1 MFVRESIL
9 VGGRPLTLET
19 GRVAKQAHGAVLV
32 SYGNLG
38 SGGPVTSPVATLSP
52 DGAFS
57 RLRSLG
63 GGKWQVDVRDSRPD
77 G

>member
-32 SYGNLG
+32 SYGESVVL
-38 SGGPVTSPVATLSP
+38 VTAVSTEERPGLDFFLS
-52 DGAFS
+52 DH
-57 RLRSLG
+57 
-63 GGKWQVDVRDSRPD
+63 
-77 G
+77 